1 LHTGALVE
9 EALDEAATIGVEVL
23 TSGEDVV
30 EGDVFLEVVWL
41 SAVVLTLVVVV
52 LLVFGDEDEPSGQK
66 VIKRL
71 A

>member
-1 LHTGALVE
+1 ME

-23 TSGEDVV
+23 TSGEDAV

-41 SAVVLTLVVVV
+41 SAVVLTSVVVV